1 MMITIQLSNELPQP
15 QQQQQQQMA
24 FVPTADTINNNN
36 NDECTYQDRPCEKYR
51 QFMDSSRQER
61 TLMIEKF
68 VGK

>member
-1 MMITIQLSNELPQP
+1 
-15 QQQQQQQMA
+15 MA

-36 NDECTYQDRPCEKYR
+36 DDECTYQDRPCEKYR